1 MATRLANREACRK
14 EPQKIGKSIC
24 ICQNHNRSGT
34 PRATPPPAA
43 RGPSH
48 ALPKAQAHRAPPREA
63 PREERVDAG
72 RYVLARTLTFAI
84 IALVLLG
91 ARTDCSKGGRNHAF
105 RFLLSFC
112 EECSPRRAGGWVAH
126 PCLPLTG
133 QLLLPAA
140 AAAAAGV
147 RGALL
152 AWKGEKGCC
161 ERDGRPLCR
170 RGARSAQCEGGGG
183 EGRAGGCGFQC
194 AGGAGARPSALS
206 RKEER
211 CFGRCCCGCC
221 CTHAPRRA
229 RRAHRAAG

>member
-91 ARTDCSKGGRNHAF
+91 
-105 RFLLSFC
+105 
-112 EECSPRRAGGWVAH
+112 V
-126 PCLPLTG
+126 
-133 QLLLPAA
+133 
-140 AAAAAGV
+140 
-147 RGALL
+147 
-152 AWKGEKGCC
+152 
-161 ERDGRPLCR
+161 LC
-170 RGARSAQCEGGGG
+170 
-183 EGRAGGCGFQC
+183 
-194 AGGAGARPSALS
+194 GGAASQDQLEALHEHIILAMCVRMVS
-206 RKEER
+206 M
-211 CFGRCCCGCC
+211 
-221 CTHAPRRA
+221 
-229 RRAHRAAG
+229 